1 MLKLLNMERKIS
13 MKDPR
18 GSSAI
23 PVSGRPVAHPGR
35 HGATSPL
42 SILLLALVC
51 LLGGC
56 TTLRPIDVDAV
67 TLHQKIRS
75 GEAVKTGETIRAI
88 TSDGVAHLLFI
99 TKVNAKVI
107 EGHPPG
113 ARADVTETVLP
124 IDDIL
129 LVEVSRLSAEN
140 PKRFASGTGIGVV
153 VGLVIIGILVLL
165 A

>member
-1 MLKLLNMERKIS
+1 MN
-13 MKDPR
+13 DPR
-18 GSSAI
+18 GTSAI
-23 PVSGRPVAHPGR
+23 LVSDQSVSRLGR
-35 HGATSPL
+35 HVTENSL
-42 SILLLALVC
+42 TILLLMLVC

-56 TTLRPIDVDAV
+56 TTLRPIDVNAV

-75 GEAVKTGETIRAI
+75 GDAVKAGDTIRAI
-88 TSDGVAHLLFI
+88 TSDGVAHLLLV
-99 TKVNAKVI
+99 TEVNEKVI

-113 ARADVTETVLP
+113 ARADVTETVLL
-124 IDDIL
+124 IDDIV

-140 PKRFASGTGIGVV
+140 PERFATGTGIGVV

>member
-1 MLKLLNMERKIS
+1 ML
-13 MKDPR
+13 
-18 GSSAI
+18 
-23 PVSGRPVAHPGR
+23 VSDRSVAHLGR
-35 HGATSPL
+35 HVAESSL
-42 SILLLALVC
+42 SILLLVLVC

-56 TTLRPIDVDAV
+56 TTLRPIDVNAV

-75 GEAVKTGETIRAI
+75 GEAVKAGETIRAI

-99 TKVNAKVI
+99 TKVNEKVI

-113 ARADVTETVLP
+113 ARAEVTETVLP
-124 IDDIL
+124 IDDIV

-140 PKRFASGTGIGVV
+140 PERFATGTGIGVV
-153 VGLVIIGILVLL
+153 VGLVIIGILALL

>member
-1 MLKLLNMERKIS
+1 MN
-13 MKDPR
+13 DPR
-18 GSSAI
+18 GTSVILVNDRSAA
-23 PVSGRPVAHPGR
+23 RLRR
-35 HGATSPL
+35 HGAENLP
-42 SILLLALVC
+42 SILLLTVVC

-56 TTLRPIDVDAV
+56 TTLRPIDVNAV

-75 GEAVKTGETIRAI
+75 GEAVKAGETIRAI

-99 TKVNAKVI
+99 TKVNDKVI

-124 IDDIL
+124 IDDIV
-129 LVEVSRLSAEN
+129 LVEVSRLSADN
-140 PKRFASGTGIGVV
+140 PKRFATGTGIGVV

>member
-1 MLKLLNMERKIS
+1 MN
-13 MKDPR
+13 DPR
-18 GSSAI
+18 GSSAML
-23 PVSGRPVAHPGR
+23 VSDRSVAHLGR
-35 HGATSPL
+35 HVAESSL
-42 SILLLALVC
+42 SILLLVLVC

-56 TTLRPIDVDAV
+56 TTLRPIDVNAV

-75 GEAVKTGETIRAI
+75 GEALKAGETIRAI
-88 TSDGVAHLLFI
+88 TSDGVAHLLLI
-99 TKVNAKVI
+99 TKVNEKVI

-124 IDDIL
+124 IDDIV

-140 PKRFASGTGIGVV
+140 PERFATGTGIGVV
-153 VGLVIIGILVLL
+153 VGLVIIGILALL

>member
-1 MLKLLNMERKIS
+1 MN
-13 MKDPR
+13 DPR
-18 GSSAI
+18 GTSAI
-23 PVSGRPVAHPGR
+23 LVSDQSVARLGR
-35 HGATSPL
+35 HVMESSLT
-42 SILLLALVC
+42 ILLLMLVC

-56 TTLRPIDVDAV
+56 TTLRPIDVNAV

-75 GEAVKTGETIRAI
+75 GDAVKAGDTIRAI
-88 TSDGVAHLLFI
+88 TSDGVAHLLLV
-99 TKVNAKVI
+99 TEVNEKVI

-124 IDDIL
+124 IDDIV
-129 LVEVSRLSAEN
+129 LVEVSRLSTDN
-140 PKRFASGTGIGVV
+140 PKRFATGTGIGVV

>member
-1 MLKLLNMERKIS
+1 MN
-13 MKDPR
+13 DPR
-18 GSSAI
+18 GSSAML
-23 PVSGRPVAHPGR
+23 VSDRSVAHLGR
-35 HGATSPL
+35 HVAESSL
-42 SILLLALVC
+42 SILLLVLVC

-56 TTLRPIDVDAV
+56 TTLRPIDVNAV

-75 GEAVKTGETIRAI
+75 GEAVKAGETIRAI

-99 TKVNAKVI
+99 TKVNEKVI

-124 IDDIL
+124 IDDIV

-140 PKRFASGTGIGVV
+140 PERFATGTGIGVV
-153 VGLVIIGILVLL
+153 VGLVIIGILALL

>member
-1 MLKLLNMERKIS
+1 MN
-13 MKDPR
+13 DPR
-18 GSSAI
+18 GTSAI
-23 PVSGRPVAHPGR
+23 LISDQSVARLER
-35 HGATSPL
+35 HGTENPL
-42 SILLLALVC
+42 IILLLMLVC

-124 IDDIL
+124 IDDIV

-140 PKRFASGTGIGVV
+140 PERFATGTGIGVV

>member
-1 MLKLLNMERKIS
+1 MN
-13 MKDPR
+13 DPR
-18 GSSAI
+18 GSSAML
-23 PVSGRPVAHPGR
+23 VSDRSVAHPGR
-35 HGATSPL
+35 HGSESSL
-42 SILLLALVC
+42 SILLLVLVC

-56 TTLRPIDVDAV
+56 TTLRPIDVNAV

-75 GEAVKTGETIRAI
+75 GEALKAGETIRAI
-88 TSDGVAHLLFI
+88 TSDGVAHLLLI
-99 TKVNAKVI
+99 TKVNEKVI

-124 IDDIL
+124 IDDIV

-140 PKRFASGTGIGVV
+140 PERFATGTGIGVV
-153 VGLVIIGILVLL
+153 VGLVIIGILALL